1 MHRVYLRP
9 CKIIKTRCIAS
20 LHYPYLHTMKKL
32 PLLLLLPLISSL
44 LLLSKTYAQTP
55 MEIHQRA
62 ILVDTHN
69 DILSNELITKLDIGK
84 LQTTG
89 NFDLVRAKEG
99 GLDAQVFS
107 IWCGGD
113 YGKGTA
119 FKFANRE
126 IDSLYALIA
135 RYPDRITLVRNSE
148 ELKNAVKE
156 HKMAALIGVEGGHM
170 IEDRMDYIDSLANRG
185 MRYLTLTWNN
195 STSWA
200 TSAYDE
206 KFRHDSLDH
215 HGLTAYGKQIVHH
228 LNDLGVMIDLSHPSE
243 QTFYDVLAIT
253 NKPVIAS
260 HSCAYALNP
269 HQRNL
274 KDAQLKALA
283 KNGGVVFINF
293 YSGFLDSTYAGKVKI
308 FLNKHRAELDSLTK
322 IYHDGDLA
330 NIRLNVIYKAE
341 SDKIRPP
348 LSLLIKHIDYI
359 AKLIGVDHVG
369 IGSDFDGAES
379 YPLGM
384 DSVSDYPKITAE
396 LLKLGYTEKDI
407 DKILGGNFLRVLKA
421 NAGK

>member
-1 MHRVYLRP
+1 
-9 CKIIKTRCIAS
+9 
-20 LHYPYLHTMKKL
+20 
-32 PLLLLLPLISSL
+32 
-44 LLLSKTYAQTP
+44 

-69 DILSNELITKLDIGK
+69 DVLSNELINKLDIGK
-84 LQTTG
+84 LQTAG

-107 IWCGGD
+107 IWCGPQ

-135 RYPDRITLVRNSE
+135 RYPDRITLVRNSAELE
-148 ELKNAVKE
+148 EAVKE

-170 IEDRMDYIDSLANRG
+170 IEDRMDYIDSLAKRG
-185 MRYLTLTWNN
+185 MGYLTLTWNN

-200 TSAYDE
+200 SSATDE
-206 KFRHDSLDH
+206 TLHKDSLKH
-215 HGLTAYGKQIVHH
+215 VGLTDYGKQIVHH
-228 LNDLGVMIDLSHPSE
+228 LNDLGVMIDLSHPGE
-243 QTFYDVLAIT
+243 QTFYDVLAT
-253 NKPVIAS
+253 TTKPVIAS
-260 HSCAYALNP
+260 HSCSYTICP
-269 HQRNL
+269 FRRNL

-283 KNGGVVFINF
+283 KNGGVVFVNF
-293 YSGFLDSTYAGKVKI
+293 FSGFVDSTFFKKYDNFTKAHKT
-308 FLNKHRAELDSLTK
+308 ELDSLTK
-322 IYHDGDLA
+322 LYNDEDLA
-330 NIRLNVIYKAE
+330 TDKLFVIHKTETEAL
-341 SDKIRPP
+341 RPP

-359 AKLIGVDHVG
+359 VKLIGVDHVG
-369 IGSDFDGAES
+369 IGSDFDGAPS

-384 DSVSDYPKITAE
+384 DDVRDYPKITAE

-421 NAGK
+421 NKGK

>member
-1 MHRVYLRP
+1 
-9 CKIIKTRCIAS
+9 
-20 LHYPYLHTMKKL
+20 MKKL
-32 PLLLLLPLISSL
+32 LLPFFLIL
-44 LLLSKTYAQTP
+44 LTKTYAQSP
-55 MEIHQRA
+55 MQIHQRA

-69 DILSNELITKLDIGK
+69 DILSNELITHLDMGK
-84 LQTTG
+84 LQTSG

-126 IDSLYALIA
+126 IDSLYAVIA
-135 RYPDRITLVRNSE
+135 RYPDKIVLVHNSA
-148 ELKNAVKE
+148 ELQNAVNDK
-156 HKMAALIGVEGGHM
+156 KLAALIGVEGGHM
-170 IEDRMDYIDSLANRG
+170 IEDRLDYIDSLAKRG

-200 TSAYDE
+200 SSAYDE
-206 KFRHDSLDH
+206 KFNYSKLGH
-215 HGLTAYGKQIVHH
+215 HGLTPFGKEVVHR

-243 QTFYDVLAIT
+243 KTFYDVLAIT
-253 NKPVIAS
+253 TKPVIAS

-274 KDAQLKALA
+274 KDEQLKALA
-283 KNGGVVFINF
+283 KNGGVVFVNF
-293 YSGFLDSTYAGKVKI
+293 YSGFVDSTYAAKARI
-308 FLNKHRAELDSLTK
+308 FTHNHKAELDSLTK
-322 IYHDGDLA
+322 VYHDEDLA
-330 NIRLNVIYKAE
+330 NIRLNVMYKSE

-379 YPLGM
+379 YPLGL
-384 DSVSDYPKITAE
+384 DSVTDYPKITAE
-396 LLKLGYTEKDI
+396 LLKIGYSEKDV

-421 NAGK
+421 NTGE

>member
-1 MHRVYLRP
+1 
-9 CKIIKTRCIAS
+9 
-20 LHYPYLHTMKKL
+20 MKK
-32 PLLLLLPLISSL
+32 LLLLLLIL
-44 LLLSKTYAQTP
+44 TKIQAQTP

-69 DILSNELITKLDIGK
+69 DILSNELITKLDIGQR
-84 LQTTG
+84 QTTG

-107 IWCGGD
+107 IWCGED

-119 FKFANRE
+119 FRYANRE

-135 RYPDRITLVRNSE
+135 RYPNRITLVRNSK
-148 ELKNAVKE
+148 ELTKAVKE
-156 HKMAALIGVEGGHM
+156 KKMAALIGVEGGHM
-170 IEDRMDYIDSLANRG
+170 IEDRLDYIDSLANRG

-200 TSAYDE
+200 SSARDE
-206 KFRHDSLDH
+206 THRRNSLEH
-215 HGLTAYGKQIVHH
+215 VGLTDFGKQVVHR
-228 LNDLGVMIDLSHPSE
+228 LNDLGVMIDLSHPGE
-243 QTFYDVLAIT
+243 QTFYDVLATT

-269 HQRNL
+269 VYRNL
-274 KDAQLKALA
+274 KDDQLRAIA
-283 KNGGVVFINF
+283 KNGGVVFVNF
-293 YSGFLDSTYAGKVKI
+293 YSGFVDSTYAKKASK
-308 FLNKHRAELDSLTK
+308 FLRAHQTEMDSLIK
-322 IYHDGDLA
+322 IYHDHDLA
-330 NIRLNVIYKAE
+330 NIRLNAIYRNE
-341 SDKIRPP
+341 SDQIRPP

-384 DSVSDYPKITAE
+384 DDVTDYPKITTE
-396 LLKLGYTEKDI
+396 LLKIGYTEKDI

-421 NAGK
+421 NTGR

>member
-1 MHRVYLRP
+1 LKKAVLYLP
-9 CKIIKTRCIAS
+9 SA
-20 LHYPYLHTMKKL
+20 MKKL
-32 PLLLLLPLISSL
+32 LSVIILLTAKLI
-44 LLLSKTYAQTP
+44 YAQTP
-55 MEIHQRA
+55 MQIHQRA
-62 ILVDTHN
+62 ILIDTHN
-69 DILSNELITKLDIGK
+69 DIISDELIIHQDMGK

-89 NFDLVRAKEG
+89 NFDFVRAKEG

-126 IDSLYALIA
+126 IDSLYAVIK
-135 RYPDRITLVRNSE
+135 RYPSKIILVRNSA
-148 ELKNAVKE
+148 ELEQAVKD
-156 HKMAALIGVEGGHM
+156 KKLAAMIGVEGGHM
-170 IEDRMDYIDSLANRG
+170 IEDRMDYIDSLQKRG

-200 TSAYDE
+200 SSAYDE
-206 KFRHDSLDH
+206 KFNYDKLDH

-243 QTFYDVLAIT
+243 KTFYDVLAIT

-274 KDAQLKALA
+274 KDDQLKALA
-283 KNGGVVFINF
+283 KNGGVVFVNF
-293 YSGFLDSTYAGKVKI
+293 YSGFVDSTYAAKAKI
-308 FLNKHRAELDSLTK
+308 FTHKHKAELDSLTK
-322 IYHDGDLA
+322 VYNDEDLA
-330 NIRLNVIYKAE
+330 NIRLNAMYRAE

-379 YPLGM
+379 YPQGLN
-384 DSVSDYPKITAE
+384 SVTEYPKITAE
-396 LLKLGYTEKDI
+396 LLKIGYTEKDV
-407 DKILGGNFLRVLKA
+407 DKILGGNFLRVFKA
-421 NAGK
+421 NTGK